1 MRATSKPISR
11 LDGALRAPGD
21 KSCSHR
27 ALMFA
32 GLAEGTSF
40 IEGLLEGEDVKDT
53 AKAMAACGADVER
66 ISLRRWKVTGVGAA
80 GLKNPK
86 NILDMGN
93 SGTGARLMM
102 GLVAGQKLKAT
113 FDGDVSLR
121 SRPMGRVLDPL
132 AEMGAKN
139 ESNGGKL
146 PLTLEGASLSA
157 IEYTPPHA
165 SAQVKSC
172 VMLAGLGATGTTI
185 VNEPRKTRDHTER
198 MLRAFGVT
206 VDVEEKDGGCRISL
220 EGGQQLTATNV
231 DIPGDPSSATFL
243 WAAGLL
249 VQEGSVSVLNVM
261 ENNTRD
267 GLVHA
272 AKAMGANLNVVK
284 TGEAGGEVITT
295 ITSIPSS
302 LNAATPELAIV
313 PAMIDEFPLFG
324 VLAAFADGDTLVTG
338 AEELR
343 VKESDRITATVNM
356 LKANGVHAEERP
368 DGFLV
373 RGCGRGG
380 VPGGGIVEACH
391 DHRIAM
397 SALVMGCAAK
407 APVSVDDVSAI
418 ATSYPD
424 FFAHMQALGADIEQG

>member
-1 MRATSKPISR
+1 MHAISKPVSR

-32 GLAEGTSF
+32 GLAEGTSL

-53 AKAMAACGADVER
+53 AKAMAACGAQVER
-66 ISLRRWKVTGVGAA
+66 LSLRRWKVTGVGEA
-80 GLKNPK
+80 GLQNPTDV
-86 NILDMGN
+86 LDMGN

-121 SRPMGRVLDPL
+121 ARPMGRVLNPL

-139 ESNGGKL
+139 ESNDGKL
-146 PLTLEGASLSA
+146 PLTLEGAPLTA

-172 VMLAGLGATGTTI
+172 VMLAGLGAEGTTI

-206 VDVEEKDGGCRISL
+206 VDVEEKDGSSRISL
-220 EGGQQLTATNV
+220 KGGQKLTATNV

-249 VQEGSVSVLNVM
+249 VKEGGVSVLNVM
-261 ENNTRD
+261 ENDTRD

-272 AKAMGANLNVVK
+272 AKAMRADLVVEQ
-284 TGEAGGEVITT
+284 TGESGGEVITT
-295 ITSIPSS
+295 ISSKPSA
-302 LNAATPELAIV
+302 LNAKSPDLAIV

-356 LKANGVHAEERP
+356 LKANGVEAEERP

-373 RGCGRGG
+373 KGCGRNG
-380 VPGGGIVEACH
+380 VPGGGVVEACH

-397 SALVMGCAAK
+397 SAMVMGCAAK
-407 APVSVDDVSAI
+407 APVKVDDISAV
-418 ATSYPD
+418 ATSYPE
-424 FFAHMQALGADIEQG
+424 FFAHMQSLGADIEQG

>member
-32 GLAEGTSF
+32 GLAEGTSY

-53 AKAMAACGADVER
+53 AKAMAACGAQVER
-66 ISLRRWKVTGVGAA
+66 LSLRRWKVTGVGAA
-80 GLKNPK
+80 GLKNP
-86 NILDMGN
+86 IETLDMGN

-121 SRPMGRVLDPL
+121 SRPMGRVLNPL

-139 ESNGGKL
+139 ESNEGKL
-146 PLTLEGASLSA
+146 PLTLEGAPLNA

-172 VMLAGLGATGTTI
+172 VMLAGLGAEGTTI
-185 VNEPRKTRDHTER
+185 VHEPRKTRDHTER
-198 MLRAFGVT
+198 MLRAFGVN
-206 VDVEEKDGGCRISL
+206 VDVKEADGGCRVSL
-220 EGGQQLTATNV
+220 EGGQSLTATDV

-243 WAAGLL
+243 WAASLL
-249 VQEGSVSVLNVM
+249 VKEGGVSVLNVM

-272 AKAMGANLNVVK
+272 AKAMGADLSVTK
-284 TGEAGGEVITT
+284 TGESGGEVITT
-295 ITSIPSS
+295 ITGKPSS
-302 LNAATPELAIV
+302 LRAKSPDLAIV

-356 LKANGVHAEERP
+356 LKANGVDAEERP

-373 RGCGRGG
+373 KGCGRGG
-380 VPGGGIVEACH
+380 VPGGGTVNACH

-407 APVSVDDVSAI
+407 APVSVDDISAV